1 MSREGVQ
8 RDLLPIVEGTVVK
21 TKHGMVRTDHIQF
34 IAAGAF
40 HVAKPS
46 DLIPELQG
54 RFPVRVELSPLSR
67 EDLVRILTEPEN
79 SLLRAVHRAARDRRS
94 RAELH
99 GRRGRQR
106 SPTSPMQ
113 VNRNTRTSARG
124 GCTRSSS
131 ACSRRSPS
139 KPPSGRGPSSSWTTP
154 TSHRVLHDLVED
166 QDLSRYV
173 L

>member
-1 MSREGVQ
+1 MQ

-67 EDLVRILTEPEN
+67 EDLVRILREPEN
-79 SLLRAVHRAARDRRS
+79 SLLRQYTALLATENVSLRFTDDAVETIADFA
-94 RAELH
+94 
-99 GRRGRQR
+99 
-106 SPTSPMQ
+106 MQ
-113 VNRNTRTSARG
+113 VNRNTENIGARRLHTILERLLEDISFEAPERPG
-124 GCTRSSS
+124 TEYVV
-131 ACSRRSPS
+131 
-139 KPPSGRGPSSSWTTP
+139 SGADVR
-154 TSHRVLHDLVED
+154 RVLADLVEN